1 MQDYQAMLLKGVC
14 TLALLQCT
22 WALTSPLKRLRR
34 ATTVTKGA
42 NVGLASLKPAD
53 LKIAGSAAC
62 GSYIQGYTTGVLGG
76 ALLFLGP
83 HFGLTPAQIGAVA
96 TATTLGSVLGTFSAS
111 ALADAAGRRPT
122 MAFSSALFVAA
133 SVLMVWTPSLDVLVL
148 ARFLAGV
155 GIGNCGAVVPV
166 YVAEC
171 AEAASRGALATLP
184 QLMISSGAMS
194 GLVVTFAVALC
205 RTGLG
210 WSAATASRV
219 SLGFTL
225 LPSLLYAALVLRLP
239 ESPRYLLRKGRR
251 ERALAALGTL
261 RGGPCEAELT
271 AL

>member
-1 MQDYQAMLLKGVC
+1 MSPQGL
-14 TLALLQCT
+14 
-22 WALTSPLKRLRR
+22 SPLVQSWEPPARSGCGGRSPSAHAR
-34 ATTVTKGA
+34 TGG
-42 NVGLASLKPAD
+42 VGLASLKPAD

-171 AEAASRGALATLP
+171 AEAASRG
-184 QLMISSGAMS
+184 
-194 GLVVTFAVALC
+194 LV
-205 RTGLG
+205 G
-210 WSAATASRV
+210 AAT
-219 SLGFTL
+219 G
-225 LPSLLYAALVLRLP
+225 P
-239 ESPRYLLRKGRR
+239 LRKTPPR
-251 ERALAALGTL
+251 
-261 RGGPCEAELT
+261 RGGHRHNR
-271 AL
+271 

>member
-1 MQDYQAMLLKGVC
+1 MQDYLAMLLKGVC

-122 MAFSSALFVAA
+122 MAFSSALFVVA

-166 YVAEC
+166 Y
-171 AEAASRGALATLP
+171 L
-184 QLMISSGAMS
+184 
-194 GLVVTFAVALC
+194 
-205 RTGLG
+205 
-210 WSAATASRV
+210 
-219 SLGFTL
+219 SLIHI
-225 LPSLLYAALVLRLP
+225 
-239 ESPRYLLRKGRR
+239 
-251 ERALAALGTL
+251 
-261 RGGPCEAELT
+261 
-271 AL
+271 

>member
-14 TLALLQCT
+14 TLALLQGT

-96 TATTLGSVLGTFSAS
+96 TATPPGSVLGPFSAS

-122 MAFSSALFVAA
+122 MAFSSALFVVA
-133 SVLMVWTPSLDVLVL
+133 SVLMVWTPSLNVLVL

-171 AEAASRGALATLP
+171 AEAASRGALAT
-184 QLMISSGAMS
+184 A
-194 GLVVTFAVALC
+194 
-205 RTGLG
+205 
-210 WSAATASRV
+210 
-219 SLGFTL
+219 
-225 LPSLLYAALVLRLP
+225 
-239 ESPRYLLRKGRR
+239 
-251 ERALAALGTL
+251 
-261 RGGPCEAELT
+261 RGIAKR
-271 AL
+271 

>member
-14 TLALLQCT
+14 TLALLQGT

-96 TATTLGSVLGTFSAS
+96 TATTLGSVLGTFSAA

-122 MAFSSALFVAA
+122 MAFSSALFVVA
-133 SVLMVWTPSLDVLVL
+133 SVLMVWTPSLNVLVL

-155 GIGNCGAVVPV
+155 GIGNCGA
-166 YVAEC
+166 
-171 AEAASRGALATLP
+171 
-184 QLMISSGAMS
+184 
-194 GLVVTFAVALC
+194 
-205 RTGLG
+205 
-210 WSAATASRV
+210 
-219 SLGFTL
+219 
-225 LPSLLYAALVLRLP
+225 LP
-239 ESPRYLLRKGRR
+239 EVEVGGRWYK
-251 ERALAALGTL
+251 L
-261 RGGPCEAELT
+261 
-271 AL
+271 